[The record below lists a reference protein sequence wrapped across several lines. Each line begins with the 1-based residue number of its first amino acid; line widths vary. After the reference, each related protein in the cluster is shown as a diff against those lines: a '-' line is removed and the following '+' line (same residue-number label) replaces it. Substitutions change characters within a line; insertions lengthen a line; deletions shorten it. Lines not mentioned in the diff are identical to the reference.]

1 MPRTICMTIVKNSI
15 ATLHYT
21 LKDDAGEILDIAD
34 ENNPFLYMHG
44 VGGMIPGL
52 EKALENGS
60 AGDHI
65 VVSVPPAEA
74 YGERNPNLTQDVP
87 REMFSEVDDEEMVVG
102 AQFQAQT
109 DQGVEIITV
118 AAIEGDTIKIDG
130 NHPMAGETLHFDVTI
145 LDVRD
150 ATEEEISHGHP
161 HGPGGHQH

>member
-1 MPRTICMTIVKNSI
+1 MTIVKNSI

-21 LKDDAGEILDIAD
+21 LKDDAGEILDVAD

-52 EKALENGS
+52 EKELENREV
-60 AGDHI
+60 GDKV
-65 VVSVPPAEA
+65 VVSVAPADA
-74 YGERNPNLTQDVP
+74 YGERNPKLTQDVP
-87 REMFSEVDDEEMVVG
+87 REMFGNIPDEDMVVG

-118 AAIEGDTIKIDG
+118 ASIEGDTIKIDG
-130 NHPMAGETLHFDVTI
+130 NHPMAGETLHFDVDVI
-145 LDVRD
+145 AVRD

-161 HGPGGHQH
+161 HGPDGQQH

>member
-1 MPRTICMTIVKNSI
+1 MNIVKNSV
-15 ATLHYT
+15 ATLHYI
-21 LKDDAGEILDIAD
+21 LKDNDGEILDTAD

-52 EKALENGS
+52 EKALENAA
-60 AGDHI
+60 AGDNI

-87 REMFSEVDDEEMVVG
+87 REMFAGVTDEDMVVG

-130 NHPMAGETLHFDVTI
+130 NHPMAGETLNFDVKVI
-145 LDVRD
+145 DVRE
-150 ATEEEISHGHP
+150 ASAEEVSHGHP
-161 HGPGGHQH
+161 HGPGGHHH

>member
-1 MPRTICMTIVKNSI
+1 MIIEKNSI

-21 LKDDAGEILDIAD
+21 LKDDAGEILDVAD

-52 EKALENGS
+52 EQALEAGK
-60 AGDHI
+60 AGDNI
-65 VVSVPPAEA
+65 VVSIEPAAA
-74 YGERNPNLTQDVP
+74 YGERNPSLTQDVP
-87 REMFSEVDDEEMVVG
+87 RDMFGNIPDEDMVVG

-130 NHPMAGETLHFDVTI
+130 NHPMAGETLHFNVDI
-145 LDVRD
+145 IDVRE

>member
-1 MPRTICMTIVKNSI
+1 MTIVKNSI

-21 LKDDAGEILDIAD
+21 LKDDAGEILDVAD

-52 EKALENGS
+52 EKALENGK
-60 AGDHI
+60 AGEKV
-65 VVSVPPAEA
+65 VVSIAPADA
-74 YGERNPNLTQDVP
+74 YGDRNPNLTQDVP
-87 REMFSEVDDEEMVVG
+87 REMFGSITDEDMVVG

-118 AAIEGDTIKIDG
+118 VEIDGDTIKIDG
-130 NHPMAGETLHFDVTI
+130 NHPMAGETLHFDVDVI
-145 LDVRD
+145 DVRD
-150 ATEEEISHGHP
+150 ATEEEVSHGHP

>member
-1 MPRTICMTIVKNSI
+1 MTIVKNAI

-21 LKDDAGEILDIAD
+21 LKDDEGEILAEAD
-34 ENNPFLYMHG
+34 ENNPFMYMHG

-52 EKALENGS
+52 EKALENRIS
-60 AGDHI
+60 GDNV

-74 YGERNPNLTQDVP
+74 YGDRNPDLTQDVP

-118 AAIEGDTIKIDG
+118 AAIEGDVIKIDG

-150 ATEEEISHGHP
+150 ATEEEVSHGHP

>member
-1 MPRTICMTIVKNSI
+1 MTIVKHSI

-21 LKDDAGEILDIAD
+21 LKDDAGEILDVAD

-52 EKALENGS
+52 EKALENKA

-74 YGERNPNLTQDVP
+74 YGERNPSLTQDVP
-87 REMFSEVDDEEMVVG
+87 RDMFSGIEDEEMVVG

-118 AAIEGDTIKIDG
+118 AAIEDDIIKIDG

-145 LDVRD
+145 LDIRE

>member
-1 MPRTICMTIVKNSI
+1 MNIVKNSI
-15 ATLHYT
+15 ATLHYI
-21 LKDDAGEILDIAD
+21 LKDNDGEILDTAD

-52 EKALENGS
+52 EKALEN
-60 AGDHI
+60 ATTGDNI

-87 REMFSEVDDEEMVVG
+87 REMFAGVADEDMVVG

-118 AAIEGDTIKIDG
+118 AAIDGDTIKIDG
-130 NHPMAGETLHFDVTI
+130 NHPMAGETLNFDVNVI
-145 LDVRD
+145 DVRE
-150 ATEEEISHGHP
+150 ASAEEISHGHP
-161 HGPGGHQH
+161 HGPGGHHH

>member
-1 MPRTICMTIVKNSI
+1 MTITKNSI

-21 LKDDAGEILDIAD
+21 LKDDAGEVLDIAD
-34 ENNPFLYMHG
+34 DNNPFLYMHG

-52 EKALENGS
+52 EKALENRA
-60 AGDHI
+60 AGENV

-74 YGERNPNLTQDVP
+74 YGERNPDLTQDVP
-87 REMFSEVDDEEMVVG
+87 REMFGEVDDDDMKVG

-130 NHPMAGETLHFDVTI
+130 NHPMAGETLHFDVNI
-145 LDVRD
+145 LDIRD
-150 ATEEEISHGHP
+150 ATDEEISHGHP

>member
-1 MPRTICMTIVKNSI
+1 MTITKNSI

-21 LKDDAGEILDIAD
+21 LKDDAGEVLDIAD

-52 EKALENGS
+52 EKALENRA
-60 AGDHI
+60 AGENV

-74 YGERNPNLTQDVP
+74 YGERNPDLTQDVP
-87 REMFSEVDDEEMVVG
+87 REMFGEVDDDDMKVG

-130 NHPMAGETLHFDVTI
+130 NHPMAGETLHFDVNI
-145 LDVRD
+145 LDIRD
-150 ATEEEISHGHP
+150 ATDEEISHGHP

>member
-1 MPRTICMTIVKNSI
+1 MTIVKNAI

-21 LKDDAGEILDIAD
+21 LKDDAGEILDVAD
-34 ENNPFLYMHG
+34 KNNPFLYMHG

-52 EKALENGS
+52 EKALEGKQ
-60 AGDHI
+60 AGDKV
-65 VVSVPPAEA
+65 VVSVAPVDA
-74 YGERNPNLTQDVP
+74 YGERNPSLTQDVP
-87 REMFSEVDDEEMVVG
+87 REMFGNISDEDMVVG

-130 NHPMAGETLHFDVTI
+130 NHPMAGETLHFDV
-145 LDVRD
+145 DVIEIRE

>member
-1 MPRTICMTIVKNSI
+1 MTIAKHSI

-21 LKDDAGEILDIAD
+21 LKDDAGEILDVAD

-52 EKALENGS
+52 EKALDS
-60 AGDHI
+60 KQAGEK
-65 VVSVPPAEA
+65 VVISVPPADA

-87 REMFSEVDDEEMVVG
+87 REMFGSIPDEDMVVG

-130 NHPMAGETLHFDVTI
+130 NHPMAGETLHFDVDVI
-145 LDVRD
+145 DVRD
-150 ATEEEISHGHP
+150 ATDEEIAHGHP
-161 HGPGGHQH
+161 HGPGGVQH

>member
-1 MPRTICMTIVKNSI
+1 MTIVKNSI

-21 LKDDAGEILDIAD
+21 LKDNDGEILDVAD

-52 EKALENGS
+52 EKALDNKQ
-60 AGDHI
+60 AGEKV
-65 VVSVPPAEA
+65 VVSVTPADA
-74 YGERNPNLTQDVP
+74 YGERDPSLTQDVP
-87 REMFSEVDDEEMVVG
+87 REMFASISDEDMVVG

-118 AAIEGDTIKIDG
+118 VEIDGDTIKIDG
-130 NHPMAGETLHFDVTI
+130 NHPMAGETLHFDVDI
-145 LDVRD
+145 IDIRD